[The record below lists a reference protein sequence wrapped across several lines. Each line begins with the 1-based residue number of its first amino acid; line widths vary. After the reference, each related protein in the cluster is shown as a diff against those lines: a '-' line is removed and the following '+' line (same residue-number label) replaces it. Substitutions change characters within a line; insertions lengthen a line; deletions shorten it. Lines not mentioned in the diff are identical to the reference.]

1 MVPARRLAGA
11 AGLVFAVGVTIGL
24 QSNMNAQS
32 AQPTTG
38 SAAPTFTK
46 DVLPILQRSCQTCH
60 RPGTPAPMALTTYAE
75 TRPWARTIK
84 QKVTTRQMP
93 PWHIDRS
100 IGEYAND
107 PSLSDKE
114 VATIAAWV
122 DAGAPEGRAAD
133 APPPITFPST
143 SEWTFGEP
151 DLIVRMKKGFTI
163 PAQGPDFIP
172 EEIVGGAPAPGPR
185 ARAGP
190 APRAPGHG

>member
-1 MVPARRLAGA
+1 MVPARRIAAA
-11 AGLVFAVGVTIGL
+11 AGLLVAASVTLAL
-24 QSNMNAQS
+24 QSRTS
-32 AQPTTG
+32 AQTP
-38 SAAPTFTK
+38 SASPASPAPTFTK

-122 DAGAPEGRAAD
+122 DGGAPEGRAAD
-133 APPPITFPST
+133 APPPVVFPST
-143 SEWTFGEP
+143 TE
-151 DLIVRMKKGFTI
+151 
-163 PAQGPDFIP
+163 
-172 EEIVGGAPAPGPR
+172 
-185 ARAGP
+185 
-190 APRAPGHG
+190 